1 MVYRVYVE
9 KKEALANEA
18 RALLEDL
25 RAFLGIQSLTGL
37 RLFNRYDLEGISRE
51 LFDYAVQTVLSEPQL
66 DTVTSE
72 VPQGDTVFAV
82 EYLPGQYD
90 QRADSAAQCIQILSQ
105 GERPTVRTARVYV
118 LEGELTAEQVEAVKK
133 YVINPVESREAS
145 LELPETLRME
155 YDIPTT
161 VRTVEGFTSM
171 DAAALDALRD
181 ELGLA
186 MDLDDLKFLQGY
198 FRDDEGR
205 NPTITEIRV
214 VDTYWSDHCRH
225 TTFSTHIDQVEIHD
239 AAIQAAYERY
249 LAARVEVYGEEK
261 AAKRPQTLMDIAT
274 IGAKVLKKRGLLPEL
289 DESEEINACSIHV
302 TATVDGEA
310 QDWLLMFKNETHNH
324 PTEIEPFGGAATCI
338 GGCIRDPLSGR
349 AYVHQAMRVTPVPLW
364 TKPSPASCLSGS
376 CARPPPRAIPPTA
389 TRSALPPAM
398 WRSCTTRATSPSV
411 WNAARWWRRLPPI
424 MSAVSAPFLGMW
436 SFCWAAAPDG
446 TASAAPPV
454 LPRVTT

>member
-37 RLFNRYDLEGISRE
+37 RLFNRYDLEGINRE

-205 NPTITEIRV
+205 DPTITEIRV

-274 IGAKVLKKRGLLPEL
+274 IGAKVLKKRGLLPSHFTCMCFQFTSLNHLSREYGYSVGNHVLRDFAGLVAALGTEESFIGSNGAGQIVGFFRECNAVKAEAILEVL
-289 DESEEINACSIHV
+289 DEQIQEYNSLNPDYAIEYRAAS
-302 TATVDGEA
+302 ATSDDEKE
-310 QDWLLMFKNETHNH
+310 FN
-324 PTEIEPFGGAATCI
+324 
-338 GGCIRDPLSGR
+338 IRDLLR
-349 AYVHQAMRVTPVPLW
+349 CAFKKLRDAN
-364 TKPSPASCLSGS
+364 KPQPE
-376 CARPPPRAIPPTA
+376 TA
-389 TRSALPPAM
+389 HET
-398 WRSCTTRATSPSV
+398 V
-411 WNAARWWRRLPPI
+411 
-424 MSAVSAPFLGMW
+424 
-436 SFCWAAAPDG
+436 
-446 TASAAPPV
+446 
-454 LPRVTT
+454 